1 MHLELLPGAA
11 TDARRDV
18 TRDDVIAA
26 MDDARVAV
34 ASRNPS
40 AAARAFKRLAAG
52 RFLTLVI
59 ESASLLELALDAIEL
74 ATASL
79 TRHATIRAFG
89 VKLGAAACRVLA
101 SIARGDGGRSNAH
114 ALWCATRL
122 VSTFLEGVRLASNG
136 GDVGVDAPDAVTS
149 ALLALCSIGSGES
162 LATARDAGG
171 AGAGAGAFES
181 PATAL
186 RFAYALAYALLEDE
200 RGGLE
205 TAFAFI
211 GAWETVDS
219 SHEYAVSRKCLFAG
233 GALRRVLE
241 TVFAAGAIKKST
253 AIALVKRCADNDTAG
268 GAYVLA
274 AVNRASIAM
283 RDEEMR
289 SISARAMERS
299 AESLARWIGT
309 PERDAPLE
317 ARCFAFISAVS
328 TCLDMDGRGG
338 PLRHFKN
345 IVARA
350 TLRIFSM
357 FHGMIL
363 GMRSSGAPPQEAS
376 RILHDFTTSPIFL
389 NARFIAYA
397 VSRHEDD
404 MDASETLAMLK
415 DTAVAVYDTARDM
428 ELNRDYKSWV
438 DALDMSLVRAA
449 RANIYDFTLILLKH
463 SVRGDLE
470 QRVMDALFVATRM
483 EFARSTSVEYVQ
495 VIGSFATFFNNLP
508 SGADSPLALAFVDS
522 IPELPVE
529 TDEASNGMLHLTLRL
544 LPFVISKLSAHVVL
558 DKVEPFARACCSR
571 DASSHIVKAAHVA
584 YVTVFHAFP
593 DLHERLFPPYLR
605 VSLDRYPASTPLE
618 PLVAAIGLI
627 TKFGKPGSSLALSVA
642 RELTAKVNAMDDGPP
657 AQGPEDPPV
666 EPLRRLL
673 FQLVTIVDFPNVPAI
688 QDIVQDAILA
698 HADPAIRLRR
708 HQTLAYTVMLCP
720 DYARKPMIVDWV
732 MRMSSKL

>member
-26 MDDARVAV
+26 MDDARVSV
-34 ASRNPS
+34 ASRDPR

-59 ESASLLELALDAIEL
+59 ESTSLLELTLDAIEL

-79 TRHATIRAFG
+79 TRHATIRASG
-89 VKLGAAACRVLA
+89 VELGAAACRVLA
-101 SIARGDGGRSNAH
+101 SIARGDVGRSNSH

-122 VSTFLEGVRLASNG
+122 VSTFLEGVRRASNE
-136 GDVGVDAPDAVTS
+136 DVVDSPNAVTS

-171 AGAGAGAFES
+171 AGAGAVTFES

-186 RFAYALAYALLEDE
+186 RFAYALAYSLLEDG

-205 TAFAFI
+205 TAFALLD
-211 GAWETVDS
+211 AWETVDT

-241 TVFAAGAIKKST
+241 TVFAAGAIKKSV
-253 AIALVKRCADNDTAG
+253 ALELVRRCADNDTAG

-274 AVNRASIAM
+274 AVYRASIAM
-283 RDEEMR
+283 RDDEMR

-299 AESLARWIGT
+299 AESLTQWIRT
-309 PERDAPLE
+309 TERDAPLE
-317 ARCFAFISAVS
+317 ARCFAFVSTVS
-328 TCLDMDGRGG
+328 TCLDMDGKSG
-338 PLRHFKN
+338 PLRHFKS

-363 GMRSSGAPPQEAS
+363 GMRSSSVPPQEAS

-397 VSRHEDD
+397 VSRHDDD

-415 DTAVAVYDTARDM
+415 DAAVAVYDAARDI
-428 ELNRDYKSWV
+428 ELSRDYKSWV

-463 SVRGDLE
+463 SVRGNLE
-470 QRVMDALFVATRM
+470 QRIIDALFVATRM

-495 VIGSFATFFNNLP
+495 VIGSFATFFNGLP
-508 SGADSPLALAFVDS
+508 SGADSPLALEFMDS

-529 TDEASNGMLHLTLRL
+529 MDEASNGRLHLTLRL

-558 DKVEPFARACCSR
+558 DKAEPFVRTCCSHN
-571 DASSHIVKAAHVA
+571 SSHIVKAAHVT
-584 YVTVFHAFP
+584 YVTIFHAFP
-593 DLHERLFPPYLR
+593 DLHEQLFPPYLR
-605 VSLDRYPASTPLE
+605 ISLERYPASTPLE
-618 PLVAAIGLI
+618 PLVAAIGLV
-627 TKFGKPGSSLALSVA
+627 TKFGKPGSLLALRLA
-642 RELTAKVNAMDDGPP
+642 HELTAKINAMDDGPP

-688 QDIVQDAILA
+688 QDVVQDAILA
-698 HADPAIRLRR
+698 HADPAIRVRR